1 MLQGSIEPAP
11 INTNLRGFICL
22 RCDLALEIDDYDGG
36 CPHCNREGF
45 PSNVAAQYVGNNR
58 RIQLPYPDPV
68 TQGEGQTPLIDLPE
82 IAAKINVGRVSL
94 KLEGCNPTGSHK
106 DRMSAQLLTRA
117 LHREAGTVVG
127 ASSGNGGLSI
137 ASYAARAGLHAEIVA
152 TPDLSPSYRTAMEAC
167 GARITIEANS
177 LSRWNH
183 VERRVREGAFAVTN
197 YALPAVGTNAF
208 GIEGYKTIAGE
219 IAVAGTLPDLIVV
232 PTARGDVLSG
242 LALGFL
248 EIGSKIPRL
257 IAVEPFPRLTRV
269 LAGEDYRQLFDGTTR
284 QFSIAGPT
292 VTFQALR
299 AIQISYGTAVVISD
313 EKALAASRQLL
324 GFGLD
329 AELSSAASLAA
340 LTELASG
347 NALRGRHALLVLTGR
362 SRNGLQTATAV
373 GNHA

>member
-1 MLQGSIEPAP
+1 MLQASNGRVA
-11 INTNLRGFICL
+11 INTNLRGFVCL
-22 RCDLALEIDDYDGG
+22 RCDFALGIDDYDSG
-36 CPHCNREGF
+36 CPRCDRESS
-45 PSNVAAQYVGNNR
+45 PSNVAARYAGNDR
-58 RIQLPYPDPV
+58 RIQLPYPHPV
-68 TQGEGQTPLIDLPE
+68 TQGEGHTPLIDLPE

-117 LHREAGTVVG
+117 LHRKAGTVVG

-137 ASYAARAGLHAEIVA
+137 ASYAARAGLNAEIVA
-152 TPDLSPSYRTAMEAC
+152 TPSLSPSFRSAMEAC
-167 GARITIEANS
+167 GAHIILEADS
-177 LSRWNH
+177 LSRWDH
-183 VERRVREGAFAVTN
+183 VARRVRDGAFAVTN

-219 IAVAGTLPDLIVV
+219 IAETGAIPDLIIV
-232 PTARGDVLSG
+232 PTARGDLLSG

-248 EIGSKIPRL
+248 EIGSQIPRL
-257 IAVEPFPRLTRV
+257 IAVEPFPRLARV
-269 LAGEDYRQLFDGTTR
+269 LAGEDYRQLFDGATR

-292 VTFQALR
+292 VTFQTLR
-299 AIQISYGTAVVISD
+299 AIRISRGAAIVVDD

-324 GFGLD
+324 GLGLH

-347 NALRGRHALLVLTGR
+347 SALQGRHALLVLTGN
-362 SRNGLQTATAV
+362 SRDRLPTV
-373 GNHA
+373 GSTGHQA